1 MQNKHE
7 EQDLV
12 DFFKMMMEN
21 SKSNEP
27 AEKVI
32 NLQESPFID
41 SIQPKYK
48 KIAFSLPTKSML
60 MQDDS
65 GLGKSN
71 LMAHWQWLAKQ
82 QQRRCLFTSEN
93 KLMSDLF
100 LNEYGTKTISP
111 NYMDR
116 IRYCQIFMLDEMFNS
131 KNWISNFND
140 TYFTI
145 GSLIE
150 ELYEYKKQN
159 QLVVIVATNN
169 PIEKFLQEKS
179 IVRKFNELFM
189 YD

>member
-1 MQNKHE
+1 MRTE
-7 EQDLV
+7 
-12 DFFKMMMEN
+12 
-21 SKSNEP
+21 SNEKKSP
-27 AEKVI
+27 YMEKVPSKYFKI
-32 NLQESPFID
+32 CSEL
-41 SIQPKYK
+41 PK
-48 KIAFSLPTKSML
+48 KSML
-60 MQDDS
+60 LQDES
-65 GLGKSN
+65 GVGKSA
-71 LMAHWQWLAKQ
+71 LMAHWKWMAVQVE
-82 QQRRCLFTSEN
+82 RICLFTSEN
-93 KLMSDLF
+93 KLMTDLF
-100 LNEYGTKTISP
+100 LNEYGTKLINP

-116 IRYCQIFMLDEMFNS
+116 IRYCQIFLLDEMFNS
-131 KNWISNFND
+131 KNWLSNFQD

>member
-1 MQNKHE
+1 VSPYE
-7 EQDLV
+7 SEIP
-12 DFFKMMMEN
+12 
-21 SKSNEP
+21 SKYR
-27 AEKVI
+27 
-32 NLQESPFID
+32 
-41 SIQPKYK
+41 SI
-48 KIAFSLPTKSML
+48 ALSLPTKSML
-60 MQDDS
+60 MKDRS
-65 GLGKSN
+65 GLGKSA
-71 LMAHWQWLAKQ
+71 LMSHWKWMAVQME
-82 QQRRCLFTSEN
+82 RRCLYTNEN
-93 KLMSDLF
+93 KLMTDLF
-100 LNEYGTKTISP
+100 VDEYGTKSISP

-116 IRYCQIFMLDEMFNS
+116 IRYCQIFMADEMFNS

-145 GSLIE
+145 GSLVE